1 MSLGLMFLIFALLV
15 LIEVPIAFAMTLSAV
30 CYLLLEQT
38 VPLTIVVQR
47 MAPGLDSFPLLA
59 IPLFILAGNLLNKAG
74 LASRIFD
81 FAQALVG
88 HVRGSLGHVN
98 VVASLIFAGMSGVAQ
113 ADAAGLGTVEIK
125 AMRRAGFDAPFSAAV
140 TAASAIIGP
149 IIPPSVIM
157 VIYAVMAQVSVADI
171 FLAGILPGIVIG
183 LLLMGL
189 IYFLA
194 CTGRITAPVY
204 PRASRAEVGSSFIR
218 AIPALL
224 APIILVAGLL
234 SGAATPTE
242 LGAITVIYATVLGF
256 WDRELNWQKLLHCVQ
271 ETLLTAGVLVFII
284 SAAVPFGWVVSVN
297 NVPAQLADF
306 MLSLSDNRYVIL
318 FMINLLLLVVG
329 CVMETTAILLIA
341 VPALLPL
348 ILALGVDPVHFGLI
362 VVLNL
367 LIGATTPP
375 FGVLLFIMMDIAR
388 ISFRQMIRAMAP
400 FYIPLVLALILVT
413 YFPDFVLWLP
423 RLLHGGIG

>member
-1 MSLGLMFLIFALLV
+1 MSLGLMFLVFAVLV
-15 LIEVPIAFAMTLSAV
+15 LIEVPIAFALALSAV
-30 CYLLLEQT
+30 CYLLIEQT

-74 LASRIFD
+74 IANRIFD

-125 AMRRAGFDAPFSAAV
+125 AMRRAGFEAPFSAAV
-140 TAASAIIGP
+140 TASSAIIGP

-171 FLAGILPGIVIG
+171 FLAGILPGMVIG
-183 LLLMGL
+183 LLLMSL

-194 CTGRITAPVY
+194 RTGRITAPVY
-204 PRASRAEVGSSFIR
+204 PRAAPIVVGQTFIR

-242 LGAITVIYATVLGF
+242 LGAITVIYAAALGF
-256 WDRELNWQKLLHCVQ
+256 WYRELNWRGLLECVYD
-271 ETLLTAGVLVFII
+271 TLLTAGVLVFII

-318 FMINLLLLVVG
+318 FLINLLLLVVG
-329 CVMETTAILLIA
+329 CIMETTAILLIA

-348 ILALGVDPVHFGLI
+348 IIALGIDPVHFGLI

-375 FGVLLFIMMDIAR
+375 FGVILFIMMDIAR
-388 ISFRQMIRAMAP
+388 ISFGQMVRAMLP
-400 FYIPLVLALILVT
+400 FYIPLLIALIIIT
-413 YFPDFVLWLP
+413 YLPDFVMWLP
-423 RLLHGGIG
+423 RFLQSG